1 MPLAP
6 VDNHGTA
13 LFYED
18 SGIPN
23 AKLNYTT
30 LVLIH
35 GIAFTSGMSCSYH
48 SPQNGGVTLYYY

>member
-6 VDNHGTA
+6 VDDCGTV

-18 SGIPN
+18 SGISD
-23 AKLNYTT
+23 LNVPYTT

-35 GIAFTSGMSCSYH
+35 GIAFTSGMFSLS
-48 SPQNGGVTLYYY
+48 SFRI